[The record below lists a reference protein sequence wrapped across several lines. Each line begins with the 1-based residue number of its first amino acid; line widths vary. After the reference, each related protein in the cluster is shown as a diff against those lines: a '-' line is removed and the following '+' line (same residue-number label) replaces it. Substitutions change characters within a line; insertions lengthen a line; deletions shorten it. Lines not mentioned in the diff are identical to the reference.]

1 MYLMVGI
8 PRHVR
13 VLRKTES
20 LEILFGYMCCIDV
33 NVLCALPAMCLFVW
47 EEVFIPLSMRLTP
60 RNRFFFQ
67 VVSNLIT
74 GIFGLGLAGWH
85 SRSSSSTRRLCIC
98 ACTVYLDLELK
109 AQCYF
114 MMYKYVDFD
123 VKAFLYYV
131 LKRWLWY
138 VITIL
143 QSFRFWHDSMCI
155 K

>member
-60 RNRFFFQ
+60 RNLFFQ
-67 VVSNLIT
+67 VVSNLMT
-74 GIFGLGLAGWH
+74 GILVSGWPADTQDPH
-85 SRSSSSTRRLCIC
+85 PRHEDF
-98 ACTVYLDLELK
+98 A
-109 AQCYF
+109 
-114 MMYKYVDFD
+114 YVH
-123 VKAFLYYV
+123 V
-131 LKRWLWY
+131 LF
-138 VITIL
+138 I
-143 QSFRFWHDSMCI
+143 
-155 K
+155 